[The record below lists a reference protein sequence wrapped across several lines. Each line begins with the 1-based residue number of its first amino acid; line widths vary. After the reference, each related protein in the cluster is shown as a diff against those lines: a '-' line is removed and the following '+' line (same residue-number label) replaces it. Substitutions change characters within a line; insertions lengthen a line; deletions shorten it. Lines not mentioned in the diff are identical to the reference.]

1 MKGWATWAP
10 QSIGMNPGALE
21 LLAVPAS
28 LVSFCDTNELAGKKN
43 KIHSPWSVT
52 RKANHKPYHSNKK
65 AENT

>member
-1 MKGWATWAP
+1 
-10 QSIGMNPGALE
+10 MNPGALE

-28 LVSFCDTNELAGKKN
+28 LVSFCDTNELAGKKP